1 MKNDDEVMLAG
12 GDKAAGLVHAESET
26 ESSRSRSLSNQV
38 LDEMIR
44 NSKNATGS
52 GGTDNSGRISNQI
65 RKNEAE
71 LGQSG
76 LSKNG
81 DRVSGPTKLKDGS
94 ANSAEQGQRDGIR
107 EGRDRVDNIVR
118 PERHDLH
125 IKSGKDGVAT
135 LPTGDQLVKDGDREI
150 LFTPN
155 GDKLSVKEDGS
166 FELKSKGGVEV
177 KKQGDQ
183 TIVKFANGDE
193 VTFSKRGITSV
204 SRDGKTV
211 DLIPAKEIMN
221 KLNEQYPHVKPGF
234 KGGEEKQGN
243 YDDKARPGTG
253 SENRKNLE
261 SSPENQSGGG
271 SNRKIEHPSNNS
283 EKQKK

>member
-12 GDKAAGLVHAESET
+12 GDKSAGFGHAESAV
-26 ESSRSRSLSNQV
+26 ESSRSLSNQA

-44 NSKNATGS
+44 NSKNATNS
-52 GGTDNSGRISNQI
+52 GGTDQSGRASNQI
-65 RKNEAE
+65 RKSEAD

-76 LSKNG
+76 LTKNSDG
-81 DRVSGPTKLKDGS
+81 ASVPAKLKDGS
-94 ANSAEQGQRDGIR
+94 ANSAAEGQNDRAR

-118 PERHDLH
+118 PDRADIH
-125 IKSGKDGVAT
+125 IKSEKDGVAT
-135 LPTGDQLVKDGDREI
+135 LPTGDKLVKDGDREI
-150 LFTPN
+150 LFTPS
-155 GDKLSVKEDGS
+155 GDKLSIREDGS

-183 TIVKFANGDE
+183 TTVKFANGDE

-204 SRDGKTV
+204 NRDGRTV
-211 DLIPAKEIMN
+211 DLIPGKELMQ
-221 KLNEQYPHVKPGF
+221 KLNEQFPHAKPGF
-234 KGGEEKQGN
+234 KGGEEKQGI

-261 SSPENQSGGG
+261 SSPENQGGG
-271 SNRKIEHPSNNS
+271 SNRKIETPNHQS